1 MSRIRDW
8 GAMKEMCA
16 RLLKERTGEDV
27 DTWNQRIRRA
37 ELKDESEL
45 RAWLAAKDITGY
57 AQRLLV
63 MERFGYPDF
72 LLASA
77 DELVDGQYADRPQLR
92 PIYDAIIVAAGG
104 LGEVVIQ
111 ARKTY
116 VSLVSPRRTFA
127 RIQPTTKSRVDLAL
141 RLDERMPSGRLQPS
155 KIHETMKLQIS
166 LSTVEEVD
174 SEVLDW
180 MQLAFDEN

>member
-1 MSRIRDW
+1 MGQIRDW
-8 GAMKEMCA
+8 AAMREMCA

-27 DTWNQRIRRA
+27 DAWSQRIRRA
-37 ELKDESEL
+37 DLNDERAL
-45 RAWLAAKDITGY
+45 RAWLGAKGITGY

-77 DELVDGQYADRPQLR
+77 DELVDGQYRDRPQLR
-92 PIYDAIIVAAGG
+92 PIYDAIVAVAAG
-104 LGEVVIQ
+104 LGEIVVQ
-111 ARKTY
+111 TRKTY

-141 RLDERMPSGRLQPS
+141 RLEGHKPGRTLGP
-155 KIHETMKLQIS
+155 
-166 LSTVEEVD
+166 
-174 SEVLDW
+174 
-180 MQLAFDEN
+180 